1 MIRTDEFDF
10 ELPQDLIAQF
20 PAPERSE
27 SRLLVLNREPF
38 EIKHLKFRD
47 IVRFFNPGDVL
58 VLNKSKVIK
67 ARIYGRRMTTGGKVE
82 LLVTEIRGEKIFKA
96 LVKPGR
102 KARPGET
109 IILEGGIPAKVLEK
123 HEDGSRII
131 EIGEN
136 ILDVLEKYGH
146 VPLPPYIRRSD
157 TEIDEKR
164 YQTVFAEVPGS
175 IAAPTA
181 GLHFEEHILKTL
193 RDRGVEIKFVI
204 LHVGLGTFKPIKTE
218 IVEEHRMDSE
228 YFEIP
233 EETQRVIIRA
243 KERRSKIFGCGTTV
257 TRSLETWKLGK
268 GPSRGYTDLFIYPGF
283 KFDVID
289 ALITNFHLPRS
300 TPILLVSAFAGW
312 DKIKK
317 AYKEAIRLRYRFF
330 SYGDAML
337 IM

>member
-1 MIRTDEFDF
+1 MIKTDEFDF
-10 ELPQDLIAQF
+10 ELPSELIAQF
-20 PAPERSE
+20 PSPRRSE
-27 SRLLVLNREPF
+27 SRLMVLRREPF
-38 EIKHLKFRD
+38 EIQHLRFRD
-47 IVRFFNPGDVL
+47 IVKFFNPGDVL

-67 ARIYGRRMTTGGKVE
+67 ARIFGRRAGTGGKVE
-82 LLVTEIRGEKIFKA
+82 LLVTEIRDENLFSA

-102 KARPGET
+102 KARVGE
-109 IILEGGIPAKVLEK
+109 IIVLEGGAEARVLEK
-123 HEDGSRII
+123 FEDGSRLFEVSGKIL
-131 EIGEN
+131 E
-136 ILDVLEKYGH
+136 ILDKYGH
-146 VPLPPYIRRSD
+146 VPLPPYIRRED
-157 TEIDEKR
+157 TPLDEKR

-181 GLHFEEHILKTL
+181 GLHFEEPILEAL
-193 RDRGVEIKFVI
+193 REKGVEIKFII

-218 IVEEHRMDSE
+218 TVEEHRMDRE

-233 EETQRVIIRA
+233 EDTREALNEARA
-243 KERRSKIFGCGTTV
+243 RGSRIFGCGTTV
-257 TRSLETWKLGK
+257 TRSLETWKFGK
-268 GPSRGYTDLFIYPGF
+268 GPSQGYTDLFIYPGF

-317 AYKEAIRLRYRFF
+317 AYEEAIRLRYRFF

-337 IM
+337 II

>member
-10 ELPQDLIAQF
+10 ELPQELIAQF
-20 PAPERSE
+20 PAPRRSE
-27 SRLLVLNREPF
+27 SRLLVLQRDPF
-38 EIKHLKFRD
+38 KVEHLRFRD
-47 IVRFFNPGDVL
+47 IVRFFEPGDVL

-67 ARIYGRRMTTGGKVE
+67 ARIFGRRASTGGKVE
-82 LLVTEIRGEKIFKA
+82 LLVTEIRSENVFKA

-102 KARPGET
+102 KAKVGEV
-109 IILEGGIPAKVLEK
+109 IVLEGDVPAKVVERL
-123 HEDGSRII
+123 EDGSRIF
-131 EIGEN
+131 EIDEN

-181 GLHFEEHILKTL
+181 GLHFEEHILDSLKKK
-193 RDRGVEIKFVI
+193 GVEIHFVV

-218 IVEEHRMDSE
+218 VVEDHKMDSE

-233 EETQRVIIRA
+233 EETQKAIIEA
-243 KERRSKIFGCGTTV
+243 KRRGSRIFGCGTTV

-268 GPSRGYTDLFIYPGF
+268 GPSQGYTDLFIYPGF
-283 KFDVID
+283 RFDVLD

-312 DKIKK
+312 EKIKK
-317 AYKEAIRLRYRFF
+317 AYEEAIKLRYRFF

-337 IM
+337 II